1 MGTFDTYTSERNR
14 LAESC
19 NLIEGAWQEANR
31 QSDMEKVVSNTTAVM
46 DADTVSDYLSQ
57 ARMHLK
63 SSTIEVG
70 IFGEVNRGKST
81 LINALVGTEVSSM
94 RITPEQAVPV
104 WVESGERKT
113 IVWYDDNTFELVT
126 DDAKAKIISS
136 QRFVNE
142 GNKSVIRLVQYVEL
156 AWLPDGLRLVDTPGL
171 DDPSLIDSFKD
182 RTMAELERVSAAVFV
197 FVSPPGPGGAEVSLL
212 RELSAHAI
220 DHVFLVCN
228 FYPDVWKNIEDRNS
242 VMKYIEEIVIN
253 TAIDSSGSKPKSV
266 RLYAVNAKNGLD
278 AAVSGNLAAFEE
290 SGVASL
296 RNDIE
301 EFLTDGA
308 LQMIT
313 SNVENNIRHAASYV
327 DATLLQRE
335 KLLSN
340 PERVELALRDLKDAY
355 SKSESQLSEI
365 SRSIDETGRVIAK
378 NLGEILSGPFSRAES
393 DLIST
398 RTTKE
403 IDAIANALQHSF
415 ASATSRASN
424 EFERQTRSAVMST
437 NQKLMESFGTESS
450 FTSAGSPKIDTRLAM
465 GNTTTGSVVSR
476 MDWENTIGIAA
487 ITTVGSAAV
496 GGTMLGGAGLA
507 LLASGPIGWAIGA
520 VAVGVVGLLGGLL
533 FGWSKNH
540 DKVNDADKK
549 KFAESLREKRG
560 LAIKMGADVADL
572 WVSEVKMSL
581 NTTRNQFLREKEN
594 ELTRIRSIIDDKD
607 SIENSLSTVRGLRA
621 KIKEL
626 L

>member
-1 MGTFDTYTSERNR
+1 MGTFDTYTNERNR
-14 LAESC
+14 LAENC
-19 NLIEGAWQEANR
+19 NLIESAWQEANY
-31 QSDMEKVVSNTTAVM
+31 QSEIEKLMVKTPADKVGDMVSN
-46 DADTVSDYLSQ
+46 YLAQ

-126 DDAKAKIISS
+126 DDAKAKVISS

-142 GNKSVIRLVQYVEL
+142 GDRSVIRLVQYVEL

-212 RELSAHAI
+212 RELSAHAV

-228 FYPDVWKNIEDRNS
+228 FYPDVWKNVEDRQS
-242 VMKYIEEIVIN
+242 VMKYIEEIVVN

-266 RLYAVNAKNGLD
+266 RLYAVNAKNGLE
-278 AAVSGNLAAFEE
+278 AAISGDVGAYEE
-290 SGVASL
+290 SGVATL

-301 EFLTDGA
+301 EFLTNGA

-313 SNVENNIRHAASYV
+313 SSVENNIRQAASYV
-327 DATLLQRE
+327 DSTLLQRE

-340 PERVELALRDLKDAY
+340 PERVELALRDIKDAKE
-355 SKSESQLSEI
+355 KSESRLNEI
-365 SRSIDETGRVIAK
+365 SRSIDETGRMIAS
-378 NLGEILSGPFSRAES
+378 NVGEILSSPFSRAES

-398 RTTKE
+398 HTSKE
-403 IDAIANALQHSF
+403 IDAVADVLKNAF

-424 EFERQTRSAVMST
+424 EFERLTRVAVIST
-437 NQKLMESFGTESS
+437 NQQLMESFGTDGS
-450 FTSAGSPKIDTRLAM
+450 FTSAGSPKIDSRLAL
-465 GNTTTGSVVSR
+465 GNTMSGSVVSR
-476 MDWENTIGIAA
+476 MDWENTLGIAA
-487 ITTVGSAAV
+487 MTTVGSAAI
-496 GGTMLGGAGLA
+496 GGTMLGGAGIA
-507 LLASGPIGWAIGA
+507 LLATGPIGWAIGA
-520 VAVGVVGLLGGLL
+520 VTVGVVGLVGGLL
-533 FGWSKNH
+533 FGWTRNRE
-540 DKVNDADKK
+540 KVNDADKK
-549 KFAESLREKRG
+549 KFAESLRDKQG
-560 LAIKMGADVADL
+560 LAKKMGSDVAEQ
-572 WVSEVKMSL
+572 WVTEVKASL
-581 NTTRNQFLREKEN
+581 NRTRSQFLSEKET
-594 ELTRIRSIIDDKD
+594 ELAHIRLILDDKQ
-607 SIENSLSTVRGLRA
+607 SIERSLSSVRDLRT
-621 KIKEL
+621 KMKEL

>member
-1 MGTFDTYTSERNR
+1 MGTFDTYTSERKR
-14 LAESC
+14 LAENC
-19 NLIEGAWQEANR
+19 NLIESVWQEANR
-31 QSDMEKVVSNTTAVM
+31 QSEIEKIVSNTVAVRE
-46 DADTVSDYLSQ
+46 ADTVSDYLSQ

-242 VMKYIEEIVIN
+242 VMKYIEETVIN

-278 AAVSGNLAAFEE
+278 AAVSGDLAAFEE

-296 RNDIE
+296 QNDIE

-327 DATLLQRE
+327 DTTLLQRE

-378 NLGEILSGPFSRAES
+378 NLGDILSGPFSRAES

-450 FTSAGSPKIDTRLAM
+450 FASAGSPKIDTRLAM
-465 GNTTTGSVVSR
+465 GKTTTGSVVSR

-487 ITTVGSAAV
+487 ITSVGSAAV

-520 VAVGVVGLLGGLL
+520 VAMGVVGLLGGLL

-572 WVSEVKMSL
+572 WVNEVKMSL

-594 ELTRIRSIIDDKD
+594 ELNRIRSIIDDKY
-607 SIENSLSTVRGLRA
+607 SIEKSLSTVRGLRA

>member
-31 QSDMEKVVSNTTAVM
+31 QSDMEKVVSNGTAVM

-278 AAVSGNLAAFEE
+278 AAVSGDLAAFEE

-365 SRSIDETGRVIAK
+365 SRSIDETGSVIAK
-378 NLGEILSGPFSRAES
+378 NLGDILSGPFSRAES

-540 DKVNDADKK
+540 DKVNDVDKK

-581 NTTRNQFLREKEN
+581 NTTRSQFLREKEN

-607 SIENSLSTVRGLRA
+607 SIEKSLSTVRGLRA

>member
-31 QSDMEKVVSNTTAVM
+31 QSDMEKVVSNGTAVM

-278 AAVSGNLAAFEE
+278 AAVSGDLAAFEE

-365 SRSIDETGRVIAK
+365 SRSIDETGSVIAK
-378 NLGEILSGPFSRAES
+378 NLGDILSGPFSRAES

-607 SIENSLSTVRGLRA
+607 SIEKSLSTVRGLRA

>member
-1 MGTFDTYTSERNR
+1 MGTFDTYTNERNR
-14 LAESC
+14 LAENC
-19 NLIEGAWQEANR
+19 NLIEGAWQEASH
-31 QSDMEKVVSNTTAVM
+31 QTEMEKVVSKTTNVG
-46 DADTVSDYLSQ
+46 DVDTVSNYLSQ

-126 DDAKAKIISS
+126 DDAKANIISS
-136 QRFVNE
+136 QRFVND
-142 GNKSVIRLVQYVEL
+142 GDKSVIRLVQYVEL

-212 RELSAHAI
+212 RELSAHAV

-228 FYPDVWKNIEDRNS
+228 FYPDVWKNLEDRKS
-242 VMKYIEEIVIN
+242 VMKYIEEIVVN

-266 RLYAVNAKNGLD
+266 RLYAVSAKNGLEAAISGD
-278 AAVSGNLAAFEE
+278 ARAYEE
-290 SGVASL
+290 SGVATL

-301 EFLTDGA
+301 EFLTNGA

-313 SNVENNIRHAASYV
+313 SSVESSIQKAASYV
-327 DATLLQRE
+327 DATLMQRE

-340 PERVELALRDLKDAY
+340 PERVELALRDLKDAKE
-355 SKSESQLSEI
+355 KSESRLNDI
-365 SRSIDETGRVIAK
+365 SRSIDETGRLIASSV
-378 NLGEILSGPFSRAES
+378 GEILSAPFSRAES

-398 RTTKE
+398 HTSKE
-403 IDAIANALQHSF
+403 IDAVADVLKNAF
-415 ASATSRASN
+415 ASATSRASS
-424 EFERQTRSAVMST
+424 EFERLTRSAVIST
-437 NQKLMESFGTESS
+437 NQQLMESFGTDGS
-450 FTSAGSPKIDTRLAM
+450 FTSAGSPKIDSRLAL
-465 GNTTTGSVVSR
+465 GNTTSGSVVSR
-476 MDWENTIGIAA
+476 MDWENTLGIAA
-487 ITTVGSAAV
+487 MTTVGSAAI
-496 GGTMLGGAGLA
+496 GGTMLGGAGIA
-507 LLASGPIGWAIGA
+507 LLATGPIGWAIGA
-520 VAVGVVGLLGGLL
+520 VTVGVVGLVGGLL
-533 FGWSKNH
+533 FGWTRNRE
-540 DKVNDADKK
+540 KVNDADKK
-549 KFAESLREKRG
+549 KFVESLREKQG
-560 LAIKMGADVADL
+560 LAKKMGSDVADQ
-572 WVSEVKMSL
+572 WVTEVKASL
-581 NTTRNQFLREKEN
+581 NRTRSQFLIEKET
-594 ELTRIRSIIDDKD
+594 ELAHIRSILDDKQ
-607 SIENSLSTVRGLRA
+607 SIERSLSTVRDLRA
-621 KIKEL
+621 KMKEL

>member
-1 MGTFDTYTSERNR
+1 MGTFDTYTNERNR
-14 LAESC
+14 LAENC
-19 NLIEGAWQEANR
+19 NLIEGAWQEASH
-31 QSDMEKVVSNTTAVM
+31 QTEMEKVVSKTTNVG
-46 DADTVSDYLSQ
+46 DVDTVSNYLSQ

-126 DDAKAKIISS
+126 DDAKANIISS
-136 QRFVNE
+136 QRFVND
-142 GNKSVIRLVQYVEL
+142 GDKSVIRLVQYVEL

-212 RELSAHAI
+212 RELSAHAV

-228 FYPDVWKNIEDRNS
+228 FYPDVWKNLEDRKS
-242 VMKYIEEIVIN
+242 VMKYIEEIVVN

-266 RLYAVNAKNGLD
+266 RLYAVSAKNGLEAAISGD
-278 AAVSGNLAAFEE
+278 ARAYEE
-290 SGVASL
+290 SGVATL

-301 EFLTDGA
+301 EFLTNGA

-313 SNVENNIRHAASYV
+313 SSVESSIQKAASYV
-327 DATLLQRE
+327 DATLMQRE

-340 PERVELALRDLKDAY
+340 PERVELALRDLKDAKE
-355 SKSESQLSEI
+355 KSESRLNDI
-365 SRSIDETGRVIAK
+365 SRSIDETGRLIASSV
-378 NLGEILSGPFSRAES
+378 GDILSAPFSRAES

-398 RTTKE
+398 HTSKE
-403 IDAIANALQHSF
+403 IDAVADVLKNAF
-415 ASATSRASN
+415 ASATSRASS
-424 EFERQTRSAVMST
+424 EFERLTRSAVIST
-437 NQKLMESFGTESS
+437 NQQLMESFGTDGS
-450 FTSAGSPKIDTRLAM
+450 FTSAGSPKIDSRLAL
-465 GNTTTGSVVSR
+465 GNTTSGSVVSR
-476 MDWENTIGIAA
+476 MDWENTLGIAA
-487 ITTVGSAAV
+487 MTTVGSAAI
-496 GGTMLGGAGLA
+496 GGTMLGGAGIA
-507 LLASGPIGWAIGA
+507 LLATGPIGWAIGA
-520 VAVGVVGLLGGLL
+520 VTVGVVGLVGGLL
-533 FGWSKNH
+533 FGWTRNRE
-540 DKVNDADKK
+540 KVNDADKK
-549 KFAESLREKRG
+549 KFVESLREKQG
-560 LAIKMGADVADL
+560 LAKKMGSDVADQ
-572 WVSEVKMSL
+572 WVTEVKASL
-581 NTTRNQFLREKEN
+581 NRTRSQFLIEKET
-594 ELTRIRSIIDDKD
+594 ELAHIRSILDDKQ
-607 SIENSLSTVRGLRA
+607 SIERSLSTVRDLRA
-621 KIKEL
+621 KMKEL

>member
-31 QSDMEKVVSNTTAVM
+31 QSDMEKVVSNGTAVM

-278 AAVSGNLAAFEE
+278 AAVSGDLAAFEE

-365 SRSIDETGRVIAK
+365 SRSIDETGSVIAK
-378 NLGEILSGPFSRAES
+378 NLGDILSGPFSRAES

-540 DKVNDADKK
+540 DKVNDVDKK

-607 SIENSLSTVRGLRA
+607 SIEKSLSTVRGLRA

>member
-1 MGTFDTYTSERNR
+1 MGTFDTYTNERNR
-14 LAESC
+14 LAENC
-19 NLIEGAWQEANR
+19 NLIESAWQEANY
-31 QSDMEKVVSNTTAVM
+31 QSEIEKLMVKTPADKVGDMVSN
-46 DADTVSDYLSQ
+46 YLAQ

-126 DDAKAKIISS
+126 DDAKAKVISS

-142 GNKSVIRLVQYVEL
+142 GDRSVIRLVQYVEL

-212 RELSAHAI
+212 RELSAHAV

-228 FYPDVWKNIEDRNS
+228 FYPDVWKNVEDRQS
-242 VMKYIEEIVIN
+242 VMKYIEEIVVN

-266 RLYAVNAKNGLD
+266 RLYAVNAKNGLE
-278 AAVSGNLAAFEE
+278 AAISGDVGAYEE
-290 SGVASL
+290 SGVATL

-301 EFLTDGA
+301 EFLTNGA

-313 SNVENNIRHAASYV
+313 SSVESSIQQAASYV
-327 DATLLQRE
+327 DATLMQRE

-340 PERVELALRDLKDAY
+340 PERVELALRDLKDAKE
-355 SKSESQLSEI
+355 KSESRLNDI
-365 SRSIDETGRVIAK
+365 SRAIDETGRMIAS
-378 NLGEILSGPFSRAES
+378 NVGEILSSPFSRAES

-398 RTTKE
+398 HTSKE
-403 IDAIANALQHSF
+403 IDAVADVLKNAF

-424 EFERQTRSAVMST
+424 EFERLTRVAVIST
-437 NQKLMESFGTESS
+437 NQQLMESFGTDGS
-450 FTSAGSPKIDTRLAM
+450 FTSAGSPKIDSRLAL
-465 GNTTTGSVVSR
+465 GNTMSGSVVSR
-476 MDWENTIGIAA
+476 MDWENTLGIAA
-487 ITTVGSAAV
+487 MTTVGSAAI
-496 GGTMLGGAGLA
+496 GGTMLGGAGIA
-507 LLASGPIGWAIGA
+507 LLATGPIGWAIGA
-520 VAVGVVGLLGGLL
+520 VTVGVVGLVGGLL
-533 FGWSKNH
+533 FGWTRNRE
-540 DKVNDADKK
+540 KVNDADKK
-549 KFAESLREKRG
+549 KFAESLRDKQG
-560 LAIKMGADVADL
+560 LAKKMGSDVAEQ
-572 WVSEVKMSL
+572 WVTEVKASL
-581 NTTRNQFLREKEN
+581 NRTRSQFLSEKET
-594 ELTRIRSIIDDKD
+594 ELAHIRLILDDKQ
-607 SIENSLSTVRGLRA
+607 SIERSLSSVRDLRT
-621 KIKEL
+621 KMKEHL
-626 L
+626 

>member
-1 MGTFDTYTSERNR
+1 MGTFDTYTNERNR
-14 LAESC
+14 LAENC
-19 NLIEGAWQEANR
+19 NLIESAWQEANH
-31 QSDMEKVVSNTTAVM
+31 QSEIEKLMVKTPADKVGDMVSN
-46 DADTVSDYLSQ
+46 YLAQ

-126 DDAKAKIISS
+126 DDAKAKVISS

-142 GNKSVIRLVQYVEL
+142 GDRSVIRLVQYVEL

-212 RELSAHAI
+212 RELSAHAV

-228 FYPDVWKNIEDRNS
+228 FYPDVWKNVEDRQS
-242 VMKYIEEIVIN
+242 VMKYIEEIVVN

-266 RLYAVNAKNGLD
+266 RLYAVNAKNGLE
-278 AAVSGNLAAFEE
+278 AAISGDVGAYEE
-290 SGVASL
+290 SGVATL

-301 EFLTDGA
+301 EFLTNGA

-313 SNVENNIRHAASYV
+313 SSVESSIQQAASYV
-327 DATLLQRE
+327 DATLIQRE

-340 PERVELALRDLKDAY
+340 PERVELALRDLKDAKE
-355 SKSESQLSEI
+355 KSESRLNDI
-365 SRSIDETGRVIAK
+365 SRSIDETGRLIATSV
-378 NLGEILSGPFSRAES
+378 GEILSAPFSRAES

-398 RTTKE
+398 HTSKE
-403 IDAIANALQHSF
+403 IDAVADVLKNAF
-415 ASATSRASN
+415 ASATSRASS
-424 EFERQTRSAVMST
+424 EFERLTRSAVIST
-437 NQKLMESFGTESS
+437 NQQLMESFGTDGS
-450 FTSAGSPKIDTRLAM
+450 FTSAGSPKIDSRLAL
-465 GNTTTGSVVSR
+465 GNTMSGSVVSR
-476 MDWENTIGIAA
+476 MDWENTLGIAA
-487 ITTVGSAAV
+487 MTTVGSAAI
-496 GGTMLGGAGLA
+496 GGTMLGGAGIA
-507 LLASGPIGWAIGA
+507 LLATGPIGWAIGA
-520 VAVGVVGLLGGLL
+520 VTVGVVGLVGGLL
-533 FGWSKNH
+533 FGWTRNRE
-540 DKVNDADKK
+540 KVNDADKK
-549 KFAESLREKRG
+549 KFAESLRDKQG
-560 LAIKMGADVADL
+560 LAKKMGSDVAEQ
-572 WVSEVKMSL
+572 WVTEVKASL
-581 NTTRNQFLREKEN
+581 NRTRSQFLSEKET
-594 ELTRIRSIIDDKD
+594 ELAHIRLILDDKQ
-607 SIENSLSTVRGLRA
+607 SIERSLSSVRDLRT
-621 KIKEL
+621 KMKEL

>member
-1 MGTFDTYTSERNR
+1 MGTFDTYTNERNR

-19 NLIEGAWQEANR
+19 NLIESAWQEATH
-31 QSDMEKVVSNTTAVM
+31 QSEMEKVVSNTATPK
-46 DADTVSDYLSQ
+46 DADTVSNYLSQ

-136 QRFVNE
+136 QRFVND
-142 GNKSVIRLVQYVEL
+142 GDKSVIRLVQYVEL

-212 RELSAHAI
+212 RELSAHAV

-228 FYPDVWKNIEDRNS
+228 FYPDVWKNVEDRQS
-242 VMKYIEEIVIN
+242 VMKYIEEIVVN

-266 RLYAVNAKNGLD
+266 RLYAVNAKSGLE
-278 AAVSGNLAAFEE
+278 AAISGDVGAYEE

-301 EFLTDGA
+301 EFLTNGA

-313 SNVENNIRHAASYV
+313 SSVESSIQRAASYV
-327 DATLLQRE
+327 DATLMQRE

-340 PERVELALRDLKDAY
+340 PERVELALRDLKDAKE
-355 SKSESQLSEI
+355 KSESRLNDI
-365 SRSIDETGRVIAK
+365 SRSIDETGRLISSSV
-378 NLGEILSGPFSRAES
+378 GDILSSPFSRAES

-398 RTTKE
+398 HTSKE
-403 IDAIANALQHSF
+403 IDVVADVLKNAF
-415 ASATSRASN
+415 ASATSRASS
-424 EFERQTRSAVMST
+424 EFERLTRSAVIST
-437 NQKLMESFGTESS
+437 NQQLMESFGTDGS
-450 FTSAGSPKIDTRLAM
+450 FTSAGSPKIDSRLAL
-465 GNTTTGSVVSR
+465 GNTTSGSVVSR
-476 MDWENTIGIAA
+476 MDWENTLGIAA
-487 ITTVGSAAV
+487 LTTVGSAAI
-496 GGTMLGGAGLA
+496 GGTMLGGAGIA
-507 LLASGPIGWAIGA
+507 LLATGPIGWAIGA
-520 VAVGVVGLLGGLL
+520 VTVGVVGLVGGLI
-533 FGWSKNH
+533 FGWTRNRE
-540 DKVNDADKK
+540 KVNDADKK
-549 KFAESLREKRG
+549 KFAESLREKHG
-560 LAIKMGADVADL
+560 LAKKMGSDVADQ
-572 WVSEVKMSL
+572 WVTEVKASL
-581 NTTRNQFLREKEN
+581 NRTRSQFLIEKES
-594 ELTRIRSIIDDKD
+594 ELAHIRSILDDKK
-607 SIENSLSTVRGLRA
+607 SIEISLSTVRELRA
-621 KIKEL
+621 KMKEL